1 MADIK
6 DSEKAIELLQLGFG
20 VSLDAVACESE
31 IEEIIEAARMFN
43 SNLILRNVPDTMLNA
58 KSLKILKSH
67 SHKIIIEV

>member
-1 MADIK
+1 MTDIK

-20 VSLDAVACESE
+20 VSLDAAACEGE

-43 SNLILRNVPDTMLNA
+43 SNLILRNVPDNMLDA

-67 SHKIIIEV
+67 SNKIIIEV

>member
-6 DSEKAIELLQLGFG
+6 DPEKAIELLQLGFG
-20 VSLDAVACESE
+20 VSLDAAACESE

-43 SNLILRNVPDTMLNA
+43 SNLILRNVPDSMLDA